1 MYIRLTDS
9 KLLTSHL
16 SLEMC
21 MFTGYLLFNVTF
33 LLWLISYHPAKSE
46 KILATDIQ
54 EEKLSII

>member
-1 MYIRLTDS
+1 MDS

-16 SLEMC
+16 YLEMC
-21 MFTGYLLFNVTF
+21 ILTGYLLFNITF
-33 LLWLISYHPAKSE
+33 LLWLISYPPAKSE